1 MKVPFLFLH
10 FIFIHIKQ
18 NYNLFLYNIINF
30 IITIFI
36 FKFCI
41 FLHIFLILVLGGK
54 SLMNLS
60 IREHIINNFKGDDY
74 DTLRRA
80 IDESVA
86 SQDEVT
92 LPGLGVFLEII
103 WENADQELKNQLID
117 IIKKRV
123 EKGLEKE
130 KREN

>member
-1 MKVPFLFLH
+1 
-10 FIFIHIKQ
+10 
-18 NYNLFLYNIINF
+18 
-30 IITIFI
+30 
-36 FKFCI
+36 
-41 FLHIFLILVLGGK
+41 
-54 SLMNLS
+54 MNLS
-60 IREHIINNFKGDDY
+60 SREHIINNFKGDDY

-103 WENADQELKNQLID
+103 WENADQELKNQMID

-123 EKGLEKE
+123 EKGLEEEKKE
-130 KREN
+130 S

>member
-1 MKVPFLFLH
+1 MD
-10 FIFIHIKQ
+10 
-18 NYNLFLYNIINF
+18 
-30 IITIFI
+30 
-36 FKFCI
+36 
-41 FLHIFLILVLGGK
+41 
-54 SLMNLS
+54 LS

-103 WENADQELKNQLID
+103 WENADQELKNELVD
-117 IIKKRV
+117 IIKSCV
-123 EKGLEKE
+123 ENGLEQEKKE
-130 KREN
+130 SQNES

>member
-1 MKVPFLFLH
+1 
-10 FIFIHIKQ
+10 
-18 NYNLFLYNIINF
+18 
-30 IITIFI
+30 
-36 FKFCI
+36 
-41 FLHIFLILVLGGK
+41 
-54 SLMNLS
+54 MNLS

-80 IDESVA
+80 IDESVT
-86 SQDEVT
+86 SQGEVT

-123 EKGLEKE
+123 EKGLEEE
-130 KREN
+130 KRET